1 MKKAMKKIKK
11 GTKVFWRWDM
21 DAGVAKVER
30 MNPYTGRVDIRYPR
44 TKYFVEVDVNDLMFL
59 V

>member
-1 MKKAMKKIKK
+1 MKKIKK